1 MSRMLARY
9 EELIADGQLQ
19 ADTAQRAAAQ
29 RLQQLQDE
37 LEAPLP
43 KKTLFERFTATR
55 SARPDPRGGYMWGG
69 VGRGKS
75 MIMDLFVETLA
86 IERKRRVH
94 FHAFMLDVD
103 AWGAEARKSQVKDPL
118 TAVATQLSR

>member
-43 KKTLFERFTATR
+43 KKTLFERFTGTR
-55 SARPDPRGGYMWGG
+55 SARPDPRGVYMWGG

-75 MIMDLFVETLA
+75 MIKYRVLLRGCPLVPVPSRTTALL
-86 IERKRRVH
+86 RVTKRSPGHGREFIVYSH
-94 FHAFMLDVD
+94 YS
-103 AWGAEARKSQVKDPL
+103 E
-118 TAVATQLSR
+118 

>member
-43 KKTLFERFTATR
+43 KKTLFELVSELVDSTQA
-55 SARPDPRGGYMWGG
+55 PR
-69 VGRGKS
+69 
-75 MIMDLFVETLA
+75 
-86 IERKRRVH
+86 
-94 FHAFMLDVD
+94 
-103 AWGAEARKSQVKDPL
+103 
-118 TAVATQLSR
+118 